1 MIMHVLP
8 QACTRNTF
16 FDFSENGWEDSEVGT
31 VGVQIVFCLLFFVG
45 AFGSFVFFQEP
56 TEPVWDGYMMSQ

>member
-1 MIMHVLP
+1 MFYHKRAQGIHFLI
-8 QACTRNTF
+8 
-16 FDFSENGWEDSEVGT
+16 FSENGWEDSEVGT